1 MVKAVSGTRAEEARQ
16 AAEHRLFVEGG
27 PESFDRQAVRELLR
41 DTGIRVDSLGPSY
54 SLKDVADSLH
64 PHHPRYYFLID
75 RDYRDKKTVDQSWA
89 KFPDSETSNL
99 LIWRRREIEN
109 YFLDPDYLAR
119 SEYLAC
125 STGELKKCIMATA
138 RKRVF
143 LDAANFVIIVLR
155 EELKKNWI
163 EIFRTTTGF
172 ETRRAAL
179 KKLVGRRE
187 FGKMVSGVKV
197 RLGEAELRERFDRT
211 VEEFCGR
218 KKVLSWGAGKWIEM
232 ISGRH
237 VLPTVISKCFKVR
250 DARGNALHGNERML
264 EVVKDLMRKPLPEQP
279 QDFRE
284 LHRLIEGIVR

>member
-27 PESFDRQAVRELLR
+27 PESFDRQAVNELLR

-54 SLKDVADSLH
+54 SLKDVADALH

-75 RDYRDKKTVDQSWA
+75 RDYRDKKTVDRSWA
-89 KFPDSETSNL
+89 KFPDTKTSNL

-109 YFLDPDYLAR
+109 YFMDPDYLAR
-119 SEYLAC
+119 SQYLTCPVA
-125 STGELKKCIMATA
+125 EVKRCILAAA

-143 LDAANFVIIVLR
+143 LDAANLVIIPLR

-172 ETRRAAL
+172 ATKRDAL

-187 FGKMVSGVKV
+187 FGKMKSEVTRKV
-197 RLGEAELRERFDRT
+197 AEAELRERFDRM
-211 VEEFCGR
+211 VRELLGGKGALAWGSGR
-218 KKVLSWGAGKWIEM
+218 WPEM
-232 ISGRH
+232 ISGKH
-237 VLPTVISKCFKVR
+237 VLPTVVNTCFKVR
-250 DARGNALHGNERML
+250 DAAGNALRGNKRMF
-264 EVVKDLMRKPLPEQP
+264 EVVKDLMRKPLSEQP
-279 QDFRE
+279 RDFRE